1 MKAQLKKAKGEAKE
15 LREREQRAWRLS
27 TFMVHVVLI
36 AYALGQFKVPAA
48 VKFLTTTG
56 RKRRWPEKP
65 ESELQEM
72 VENVFLECDLTEL
85 ANLSDKDNPTHPEAF
100 AAAARYFEEWAM
112 AVFVEEQNMRLGLA
126 PSTEFLLDRWR
137 QRRLMYPEGTRPL
150 DPGLVS
156 ESKARKWARRW
167 RIRWGARH
175 GRIRVRDELP
185 VEEAKAKARHSFT
198 ENETTVTENETK
210 MGTPGGPFL
219 KP

>member
-1 MKAQLKKAKGEAKE
+1 
-15 LREREQRAWRLS
+15 
-27 TFMVHVVLI
+27 
-36 AYALGQFKVPAA
+36 
-48 VKFLTTTG
+48 
-56 RKRRWPEKP
+56 
-65 ESELQEM
+65 
-72 VENVFLECDLTEL
+72 
-85 ANLSDKDNPTHPEAF
+85 
-100 AAAARYFEEWAM
+100 
-112 AVFVEEQNMRLGLA
+112 
-126 PSTEFLLDRWR
+126 
-137 QRRLMYPEGTRPL
+137 MYPEGTRPL

-210 MGTPGGPFL
+210 MGTPGGPIL